1 MSEILRVNMN
11 MNQIMNLI
19 LDSLLQEH
27 GVESHSSIN
36 KQIRTCRFAGLHGDA
51 STPYVACEA
60 TTTAADPLRRT
71 TQPATCVRI
80 PGDFCLYMIIW

>member
-11 MNQIMNLI
+11 MNEIMNLI

-36 KQIRTCRFAGLHGDA
+36 
-51 STPYVACEA
+51 
-60 TTTAADPLRRT
+60 
-71 TQPATCVRI
+71 
-80 PGDFCLYMIIW
+80 